1 MNLSRIKTI
10 SWILTGCFVSILI
23 RFFYIQIIKG
33 PELREKAL
41 TQTYKLEKTI
51 PSRGKIFSSDNF
63 PLVLNQ
69 TSYQLSIYK
78 PNLKEDL
85 INIFNKINQIFP
97 EFSQKDSNLIE
108 NFKNNSNQKWI
119 TFTSHFNE
127 NQKNQ
132 LNLPGLIFQK
142 IEKRY
147 YPEKQMA
154 QSILGLVAKNQQGYD
169 IGYGGLEGYYQKQL
183 QGKTGF
189 TWSPQDA
196 TGKAI
201 LTKKSWN
208 SLAID
213 GRDLLTTLNRSV
225 QYQTETE
232 LKNGVEKYNADS
244 GSITVIDSKTGGIL
258 AMATFTATSSAT
270 PSATKINSISDL
282 FEPGSIF
289 KPLIVTMALDSKSI
303 DTDYICD
310 QCNKSL
316 TIGQYTI
323 TNHDNATHPNS
334 SLQEIIKNSD
344 NIGMS
349 HIIFKIGLVKF
360 LDYYQKLGLNQKTG
374 IDLQGESRP
383 NTKTN
388 WPDIDLA
395 TASFGQ
401 GIVVTQISMLQAFN
415 TIANNGI
422 LVKPHLLI
430 DNKSNIKK
438 EVFNSNSTDQMKSI
452 LKYSVE
458 NGVIAH
464 MKPKDIEV
472 CAKSGT
478 AQVAI
483 KGGYTDSST
492 IASYIGF
499 SPCNN
504 PKFTM
509 IVTINN
515 PKSSPW
521 GSSTAAPIWFDL
533 ASKINYLL

>member
-1 MNLSRIKTI
+1 MNQTRIKTV
-10 SWILTGCFVSILI
+10 SFVLTLCFILI
-23 RFFYIQIIKG
+23 LSRFFYIQVIKG

-51 PSRGKIFSSDNF
+51 PSRGKIISSDNF
-63 PLVLNQ
+63 PLVLNL

-85 INIFNKINQIFP
+85 TKIFEKINQVYPKFN
-97 EFSQKDSNLIE
+97 EENTNTIE
-108 NFKNNSNQKWI
+108 SFKNNSNQKWI
-119 TFTSHFNE
+119 TFTSLFNE
-127 NQKNQ
+127 EEKKQ
-132 LNLPGLIFQK
+132 LELAGLIFQK

-147 YPEKQMA
+147 YPEQSLA
-154 QSILGLVAKNQQGYD
+154 QPILGLVAKNQQGYD

-183 QGKTGF
+183 KGKTGF

-208 SLAID
+208 SIAVD
-213 GRDLLTTLNRSV
+213 GQDLFTTLNRSI
-225 QYQTETE
+225 QYQVETE
-232 LKNGVEKYNADS
+232 LKNGVEKFDADS
-244 GSITVIDSKTGGIL
+244 GSITIMDSKTGGIL

-289 KPLIVTMALDSKSI
+289 KPLIITMALDSKSI

-310 QCNKSL
+310 QCDKPL
-316 TIGQYTI
+316 TIGEYTI
-323 TNHDNATHPNS
+323 TNHDNTTHPNS
-334 SLQEIIKNSD
+334 SLKDIIKNSD

-349 HIIFKIGLVKF
+349 HIMFKLGLDKF
-360 LDYYQKLGLNQKTG
+360 LDYFQRIGLNQKTG

-383 NTKTN
+383 TAKTN

-401 GIVVTQISMLQAFN
+401 GIVVSQVTMLQAFN

-422 LVKPHLLI
+422 LVKPHLLT
-430 DNKSNIKK
+430 DKSITSKK
-438 EVFNSNSTDQMKSI
+438 IFDTNSTDQMKTI
-452 LKYSVE
+452 LKYGVE
-458 NGVIAH
+458 NGVIAN
-464 MKPKDIEV
+464 MKPKNLEV

-478 AQVAI
+478 AQIAI

-499 SPCNN
+499 SPCDN

>member
-1 MNLSRIKTI
+1 MKNSRVKTV
-10 SWILTGCFVSILI
+10 SFTLTFCFIFI
-23 RFFYIQIIKG
+23 ICRFFYIQVIKG

-51 PSRGKIFSSDNF
+51 PSRGKIFSSDDF
-63 PLVLNQ
+63 PLVTNI
-69 TSYQLSIYK
+69 TSYKLSIYK
-78 PNLKEDL
+78 PNLNQDL
-85 INIFNKINQIFP
+85 TQVFDKINQIYPQFNQ
-97 EFSQKDSNLIE
+97 ENTKLIDL
-108 NFKNNSNQKWI
+108 FKNNPNQKWL
-119 TFTSHFNE
+119 TFNSLFSE
-127 NQKNQ
+127 DEKNQ
-132 LNLPGLIFQK
+132 INLPGLTFEK
-142 IEKRY
+142 NEKRY
-147 YPEKQMA
+147 YPEQSLA
-154 QSILGLVAKNQQGYD
+154 QSILGLVAKNDQGYD

-183 QGKTGF
+183 KGKTGF

-208 SLAID
+208 SIAVD
-213 GRDLLTTLNRSV
+213 GQDLHTTLNRSV
-225 QYQTETE
+225 QYQVETE
-232 LKNGVEKYNADS
+232 LKKGVEKYNADS
-244 GSITVIDSKTGGIL
+244 GSVTVIDSKTGGIL
-258 AMATFTATSSAT
+258 AMTTFTATTSAT
-270 PSATKINSISDL
+270 PSATKINTISDL

-303 DTDYICD
+303 SSDYICD
-310 QCNKSL
+310 KCDKPL

-334 SLQEIIKNSD
+334 SLKDIIKNSD

-349 HIIFKIGLVKF
+349 YIINQLGLEKF
-360 LDYYQKLGLNQKTG
+360 LNYFQKLGLNQKTG

-383 NTKTN
+383 NVKSD

-401 GIVVTQISMLQAFN
+401 GIVVTQTGMLQAFN

-422 LVKPHLLI
+422 LVKPHLLVNK
-430 DNKSNIKK
+430 DNNPKQIFNI
-438 EVFNSNSTDQMKSI
+438 ESINEIKSI

-458 NGVIAH
+458 NGVVSI
-464 MKPKDIEV
+464 MKPKNLEV

-521 GSSTAAPIWFDL
+521 GSSTAAPIWFEL
-533 ASKINYLL
+533 ASKIDHLL

>member
-1 MNLSRIKTI
+1 MKQSRIKTV
-10 SWILTGCFVSILI
+10 SFVLTLCFILI
-23 RFFYIQIIKG
+23 LGRFFYVQVIKG

-51 PSRGKIFSSDNF
+51 PSRGKIISSDNF
-63 PLVLNQ
+63 PLALNL

-85 INIFNKINQIFP
+85 SLIFEKINQIYPKFN
-97 EFSQKDSNLIE
+97 EENTNSIE
-108 NFKNNSNQKWI
+108 SFKNNSNQKWI
-119 TFTSHFNE
+119 TFSSLFSE
-127 NQKNQ
+127 DEKKQ
-132 LNLPGLIFQK
+132 LDLAGLIFQK

-147 YPEKQMA
+147 YPEQSLA
-154 QSILGLVAKNQQGYD
+154 QPILGLVAKNQQGYD

-183 QGKTGF
+183 KGKTGF

-208 SLAID
+208 SIAVD
-213 GRDLLTTLNRSV
+213 GQDIFTTLNRSI
-225 QYQTETE
+225 QYQVETE
-232 LKNGVEKYNADS
+232 LKNGVAKFDADS
-244 GSITVIDSKTGGIL
+244 GSITVMDSKTGGIL
-258 AMATFTATSSAT
+258 AMSTFTATSSAT

-303 DTDYICD
+303 DLDYVCD
-310 QCNKSL
+310 QCDKPL

-323 TNHDNATHPNS
+323 TNHDNSTHPNS
-334 SLQEIIKNSD
+334 SLQDIIKNSD

-349 HIIFKIGLVKF
+349 HIMFKLGLDKF
-360 LDYYQKLGLNQKTG
+360 LDYFQKIGLNQKTG

-383 NTKTN
+383 TAKTS

-401 GIVVTQISMLQAFN
+401 GIVVSQVTMLQAFN

-422 LVKPHLLI
+422 LVKPHLLV
-430 DNKSNIKK
+430 DKSTNSKK
-438 EVFNSNSTDQMKSI
+438 IFDINSTNQIKSI
-452 LKYSVE
+452 LKYAVE
-458 NGVIAH
+458 NGVIAN
-464 MKPKDIEV
+464 MKPANLEV

-478 AQVAI
+478 AQIAI

-499 SPCNN
+499 SPCDN

-533 ASKINYLL
+533 ASKISYLL

>member
-1 MNLSRIKTI
+1 MNPPRIKTI
-10 SWILTGCFVSILI
+10 SIVLTSCFILILT

-41 TQTYKLEKTI
+41 TQTYKLIKTI

-63 PLVLNQ
+63 PLVLNI

-78 PNLKEDL
+78 PNLKDDL
-85 INIFNKINQIFP
+85 TKIIDKINQVYPKFN
-97 EFSQKDSNLIE
+97 EENNNLIE
-108 NFKNNSNQKWI
+108 NLKNNSNQKWM
-119 TFTSHFNE
+119 TFTSLFDENE
-127 NQKNQ
+127 KNQ
-132 LNLPGLIFQK
+132 LNIPGLTFQK

-147 YPEKQMA
+147 YPEFSMA
-154 QSILGLVAKNQQGYD
+154 SPILGLVAKNQQGYD

-208 SLAID
+208 SIAVD
-213 GRDLLTTLNRSV
+213 GQNIFTTLNRSI
-225 QYQTETE
+225 QYLIETE
-232 LKNGVEKYNADS
+232 LKNGVEKYDADS
-244 GSITVIDSKTGGIL
+244 GAITIMNSQTGGIL
-258 AMATFTATSSAT
+258 AMANFTATSSAT
-270 PSATKINSISDL
+270 PSATKISPISDL

-289 KPLIVTMALDSKSI
+289 KPIVVTMALDSKSI
-303 DTDYICD
+303 SLDYICD
-310 QCNKSL
+310 QCDKPL

-323 TNHDNATHPNS
+323 TNYDNSTHPNS
-334 SLQEIIKNSD
+334 SLKDIIKNSD

-349 HIIFKIGLVKF
+349 HIISKLGLSNF
-360 LDYYQKLGLNQKTG
+360 LDYYQKLGLNQKTA
-374 IDLQGESRP
+374 IDLQGESKP
-383 NTKTN
+383 NIKTN

-401 GIVVTQISMLQAFN
+401 GIVVSQISMLQAFN

-430 DNKSNIKK
+430 NKSNNSEK
-438 EVFNSNSTDQMKSI
+438 VFNSDSTNQMKSI
-452 LKYSVE
+452 LKYAVE
-458 NGVIAH
+458 NGVIAN

-478 AQVAI
+478 AQIAI

-499 SPCNN
+499 SPCDN

>member
-1 MNLSRIKTI
+1 MNNSRYKTV
-10 SWILTGCFVSILI
+10 SLTLTICFVFII
-23 RFFYIQIIKG
+23 CRFFYIQVVKG
-33 PELREKAL
+33 PQLREKAL

-51 PSRGKIFSSDNF
+51 PSRGKIFSSDKF
-63 PLVLNQ
+63 PLVINI
-69 TSYQLSIYK
+69 TSYKLSIYK
-78 PNLKEDL
+78 PNLNQDL
-85 INIFNKINQIFP
+85 VQIFDKINQIHPQFN
-97 EFSQKDSNLIE
+97 QE
-108 NFKNNSNQKWI
+108 NNKSIDLFKNNPNQKWL
-119 TFTSHFNE
+119 TFNSLFTE
-127 NQKNQ
+127 DEKNQ
-132 LNLPGLIFQK
+132 LNLPGLIF
-142 IEKRY
+142 EKNERRY
-147 YPEKQMA
+147 YPEQSMA
-154 QSILGLVAKNQQGYD
+154 QPILGLVAKNDQGYD

-183 QGKTGF
+183 KGKTGF

-201 LTKKSWN
+201 LTKKSW
-208 SLAID
+208 SSIAVD
-213 GRDLLTTLNRSV
+213 GQDLYTTLNRSV
-225 QYQTETE
+225 QYQVETE
-232 LKNGVEKYNADS
+232 LKNGVEKYDADY
-244 GSITVIDSKTGGIL
+244 GSITVLDSKTGGIL
-258 AMATFTATSSAT
+258 AMSTFTATNSAT

-289 KPLIVTMALDSKSI
+289 KPLIITMALDSKSI
-303 DTDYICD
+303 SPDYICD
-310 QCNKSL
+310 ECDKPL

-334 SLQEIIKNSD
+334 TLKDIIKNSD

-349 HIIFKIGLVKF
+349 HVISKLGLEKF
-360 LDYYQKLGLNQKTG
+360 LDYFQKLGLNQKTG

-383 NTKTN
+383 SVKKD

-401 GIVVTQISMLQAFN
+401 GIVVTQSGMIQAFN

-430 DNKSNIKK
+430 NKNNNPKQ
-438 EVFNSNSTDQMKSI
+438 VFNSESIKEIKSI

-458 NGVIAH
+458 NGVVSV
-464 MKPKDIEV
+464 MKPKNLEV

-478 AQVAI
+478 AQIAI

-499 SPCNN
+499 SPCDN

-533 ASKINYLL
+533 ASKIDHLL